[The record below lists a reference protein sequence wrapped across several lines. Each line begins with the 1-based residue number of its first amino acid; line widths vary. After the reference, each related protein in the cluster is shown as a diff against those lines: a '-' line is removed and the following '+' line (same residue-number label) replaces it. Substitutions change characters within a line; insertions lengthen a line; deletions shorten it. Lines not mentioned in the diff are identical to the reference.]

1 MDEGCEELG
10 AVIPESRWGMNQETL
25 DAIVDAAIGLMIM
38 MMVFII
44 GITTGLL
51 PKPDPSALKAC
62 INNTTCYLE
71 CYTI

>member
-1 MDEGCEELG
+1 
-10 AVIPESRWGMNQETL
+10 MNQETL
-25 DAIVDAAIGLMIM
+25 DAIVDSAIGLMIF

-62 INNTTCYLE
+62 INHTTCYLE
-71 CYTI
+71 CYTV